1 MFEAIREAF
10 LRTKSIDRTVE
21 ETGINEYKVRRALLT
36 LGLWESGRSREVK
49 ALMELGLSKQEIADK
64 LCLSVKGVESYLPYD
79 RGAYLLDET
88 QDSVDSKNYR
98 ERMRTAKGKQV
109 KTMKRKGGNT
119 NMNDFEELR
128 NLKVHKVKLSLETH
142 GDELEVLRK
151 YGKAKDGITRTIL
164 VPSSMQLNRLNYA
177 IQKCFG
183 WENSHL
189 HHFVL
194 SDGDFLRITDND
206 LEKWKSLA
214 GKVFRCCF
222 TDGESDDY
230 YYLDDYDGSCS
241 FKTWLKRK
249 YSMPYNYRPDCESA
263 EAIRKEL
270 QYVKKTGGQDLKYS
284 LLECGGDELLERL
297 AIGDA
302 FMLSNEFFYEYDYGD
317 GWRVRIELLEEY
329 ENKDSNPG
337 IEDKL
342 GELIGKV
349 MATLAPICLDV
360 DGLPVFD
367 DIGGIGGFCDFL
379 KGLHGEEN
387 DHGYAK
393 EDLDWAKSLGWNG
406 RINKADKLL

>member
-49 ALMELGLSKQEIADK
+49 ALMEMGLSKQQIADK
-64 LCLSVKGVESYLPYD
+64 LHLTIKGLESYMPYS

-128 NLKVHKVKLSLETH
+128 NLKVHKIKLSLETH

-164 VPSSMQLNRLNYA
+164 VPSSMQLNRLNYV

-189 HHFVL
+189 HRFVL
-194 SDGDFLRITDND
+194 GDEDFKRITGND

-214 GKVFRCCF
+214 GKVFRCHF
-222 TDGESDDY
+222 ADGGNDDY
-230 YYLDDYDGSCS
+230 YRYWNFGDVYIKDSAIDVLREALISTDWRCVEVNGLCIENGYDWTGRSIDSAWYSVYYDGL
-241 FKTWLKRK
+241 WHG
-249 YSMPYNYRPDCESA
+249 
-263 EAIRKEL
+263 
-270 QYVKKTGGQDLKYS
+270 V
-284 LLECGGDELLERL
+284 
-297 AIGDA
+297 
-302 FMLSNEFFYEYDYGD
+302 
-317 GWRVRIELLEEY
+317 W
-329 ENKDSNPG
+329 
-337 IEDKL
+337 ED
-342 GELIGKV
+342 
-349 MATLAPICLDV
+349 
-360 DGLPVFD
+360 
-367 DIGGIGGFCDFL
+367 
-379 KGLHGEEN
+379 
-387 DHGYAK
+387 
-393 EDLDWAKSLGWNG
+393 
-406 RINKADKLL
+406 